1 MARTGRDDIVV
12 RAPGLSKLRR
22 DLKKIDRDLGREAPR
37 HVRRVANQAR
47 HGGWRPPGPV
57 PRPPNQ
63 VRDEARSR
71 APKKTGRLSKSIRTS
86 VRSKGASIYSPEEYA
101 GVHEFGGTISPKG
114 TPIEIEGQRFIY
126 GAIDEK
132 ADDVAEQLGDLLDHI
147 ADTNGF

>member
-22 DLKKIDRDLGREAPR
+22 DLKKIDRDLGREATR
-37 HVRRVANQAR
+37 HVRRVA
-47 HGGWRPPGPV
+47 
-57 PRPPNQ
+57 NQ

>member
-22 DLKKIDRDLGREAPR
+22 DLKKIDRDLGREATR
-37 HVRRVANQAR
+37 HVRRV
-47 HGGWRPPGPV
+47 G
-57 PRPPNQ
+57 NQ